1 MVTDAVYRDV
11 SNHLGKPVIGCRWVP
26 PNCVKNLRRLF
37 IGSFIGSC
45 RRAIFGENGHF
56 QTASYG
62 CEFRRF
68 ESSFAEKVDYAGY
81 ARTILFDF
89 AKLMEVVRDGLVAK
103 CREILVANLDF
114 YTHAIE
120 QLSRIEK
127 FYMVG
132 KDLDAGFVGLFLLQK
147 LRLRRSIVVTDVNV
161 LIKFYTKASVFHI
174 CRL

>member
-1 MVTDAVYRDV
+1 MPSIVMFPIIWASPSLAADGFLRIASRICADFLSVVLSVVVGVLFLAKMVTF
-11 SNHLGKPVIGCRWVP
+11 KPLPMVANFGGLSP
-26 PNCVKNLRRLF
+26 ALRKRL
-37 IGSFIGSC
+37 I
-45 RRAIFGENGHF
+45 
-56 QTASYG
+56 T
-62 CEFRRF
+62 
-68 ESSFAEKVDYAGY
+68 GY

-161 LIKFYTKASVFHI
+161 LIKFYIKASVFHI